1 MLDKLSAFARH
12 AVIGALPV
20 VAAALLT
27 LIPALKD
34 QYAGD
39 AVIGLLLTMAT
50 LYLTPLTNQ
59 YGRKVKVS
67 V

>member
-1 MLDKLSAFARH
+1 MLDKLNAFARH

-20 VAAALLT
+20 VAAGLLT
-27 LIPALKD
+27 LIPGLQK

-39 AVIGLLLTMAT
+39 AFIGLLLTMAT

-59 YGRKVKVS
+59 YGVNKKAS
-67 V
+67 